1 MRDKSTMDCRTKK
14 QIQTETIYST
24 LELQDAIEM
33 LFPWK
38 TSYED
43 NEIIL
48 SNDTI
53 QLIVKYIK
61 QLKGEL
67 NE

>member
-61 QLKGEL
+61 QLKGE
-67 NE
+67 